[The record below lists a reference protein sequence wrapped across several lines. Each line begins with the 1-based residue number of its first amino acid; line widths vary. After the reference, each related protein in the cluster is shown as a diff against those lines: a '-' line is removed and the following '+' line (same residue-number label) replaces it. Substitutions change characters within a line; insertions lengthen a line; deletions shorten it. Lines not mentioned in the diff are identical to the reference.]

1 MSKTILIT
9 GTSQGIGHALTKL
22 LLINGYRVIGT
33 NTTGIDNI
41 NENNYKSFSL
51 NLANFDSIAA
61 FENNFQLDNIK
72 IDILINNAGIGPDLD
87 FELPEE
93 TSFKKTFDVNVTGT
107 TFFTEQMLQY
117 LNIGGKIVNI
127 SSKMGSVDVCEKSDS
142 VAYRM
147 SKAALNMY
155 TKILS
160 NRLEG
165 KQLVASV
172 HPGWVRTNIAK
183 SNVNGRLSPEES
195 AQKIFQF
202 ITSDF
207 KTGIFWNMET
217 EAECTWQIFTHGYS
231 F

>member
-1 MSKTILIT
+1 MSKAILLT

-41 NENNYKSFSL
+41 NDNNYNSFSL
-51 NLANFDSIAA
+51 DLSNLDSITA
-61 FENNFQLDNIK
+61 FEKNLQIENIK

-87 FELPEE
+87 FELPEAI
-93 TSFKKTFDVNVTGT
+93 SFQKTFDVNVTGT
-107 TFFTEQMLQY
+107 TFFTEQMLQH
-117 LNIGGKIVNI
+117 LNVGGKIINI
-127 SSKMGSVDVCEKSDS
+127 SSKMGSIDVCEKNDS

-165 KQLVASV
+165 KQFVASV
-172 HPGWVRTNIAK
+172 HPGWVRTNISK
-183 SNVNGRLSPEES
+183 SNINGRLSPEES

-207 KTGIFWNMET
+207 KTGTFWNVET
-217 EAECTWQIFTHGYS
+217 EAECTW
-231 F
+231 

>member
-207 KTGIFWNMET
+207 KTGIFWNVET
-217 EAECTWQIFTHGYS
+217 DAECTW
-231 F
+231 

>member
-1 MSKTILIT
+1 MPRRRTHT
-9 GTSQGIGHALTKL
+9 CRFGAVGG
-22 LLINGYRVIGT
+22 
-33 NTTGIDNI
+33 
-41 NENNYKSFSL
+41 
-51 NLANFDSIAA
+51 
-61 FENNFQLDNIK
+61 
-72 IDILINNAGIGPDLD
+72 LD
-87 FELPEE
+87 FDLPEE
-93 TSFKKTFDVNVTGT
+93 ISFQKTFDVNVTGT
-107 TFFTEQMLQY
+107 TFFTEQMLQH

-195 AQKIFQF
+195 AQTIFQF

-207 KTGIFWNMET
+207 KTLIFWNVQT
-217 EAECTWQIFTHGYS
+217 AAECTW
-231 F
+231 

>member
-1 MSKTILIT
+1 MSKSVLIT

-87 FELPEE
+87 FDLPEE

-117 LNIGGKIVNI
+117 LNIGGRIVNI

-207 KTGIFWNMET
+207 KTGIFWNVET
-217 EAECTWQIFTHGYS
+217 EAECTW
-231 F
+231 

>member
-1 MSKTILIT
+1 MKTILIT

-33 NTTGIDNI
+33 STTGIDNI
-41 NENNYKSFSL
+41 NENNYKSLALDLS
-51 NLANFDSIAA
+51 NLDSIAA
-61 FENNFQLDNIK
+61 FENNFQSDNIK

-93 TSFKKTFDVNVTGT
+93 ISFQKTFDVNVTGT
-107 TFFTEQMLQY
+107 TFFTEQMLQH
-117 LNIGGKIVNI
+117 LNVGGKIINI
-127 SSKMGSVDVCEKSDS
+127 SSKMGSIDVCEKNDS

-165 KQLVASV
+165 KQFVASV
-172 HPGWVRTNIAK
+172 HPGWVRTNISK
-183 SNVNGRLSPEES
+183 SNINGRLSPEES
-195 AQKIFQF
+195 AQKIFEF
-202 ITSDF
+202 MTSDF
-207 KTGIFWNMET
+207 KTGTFWNVET
-217 EAECTWQIFTHGYS
+217 EAECTW
-231 F
+231 

>member
-51 NLANFDSIAA
+51 DLANFDSIAA

-87 FELPEE
+87 FDLPEE

-207 KTGIFWNMET
+207 KTGIFWNVET
-217 EAECTWQIFTHGYS
+217 EAECTW
-231 F
+231 

>member
-22 LLINGYRVIGT
+22 LLVYGYRVIGT

-207 KTGIFWNMET
+207 KTGIFWNVET
-217 EAECTWQIFTHGYS
+217 DAECTW
-231 F
+231 

>member
-87 FELPEE
+87 FDLPEE

-207 KTGIFWNMET
+207 KTGIFWNVET
-217 EAECTWQIFTHGYS
+217 DAECTW
-231 F
+231 

>member
-51 NLANFDSIAA
+51 DLSNFDSIAA

-87 FELPEE
+87 FDLPEE

-207 KTGIFWNMET
+207 KTGIFWNVET
-217 EAECTWQIFTHGYS
+217 EAECTW
-231 F
+231 

>member
-1 MSKTILIT
+1 MSTILIT

-22 LLINGYRVIGT
+22 LLNKGYRVIGT

-41 NENNYKSFSL
+41 NENNYKSYSL
-51 NLANFDSIAA
+51 DLSNFDSIAA
-61 FENNFQLDNIK
+61 FEKNIQSDNIK

-93 TSFKKTFDVNVTGT
+93 ISFKKTFDVNVTGT
-107 TFFTEQMLQY
+107 IFFTEQILQY
-117 LNIGGKIVNI
+117 LNVGGKIVNI
-127 SSKMGSVDVCEKSDS
+127 SSKMGSVDICEKCDS

-160 NRLEG
+160 NRLES
-165 KQLVASV
+165 KQFVASV

-195 AQKIFQF
+195 AKKIFQF

-207 KTGIFWNMET
+207 KTGTFWNVET
-217 EAECTWQIFTHGYS
+217 EAECTW
-231 F
+231 

>member
-22 LLINGYRVIGT
+22 LLVNGYRVIGT

-51 NLANFDSIAA
+51 DLANFDSIAA

-87 FELPEE
+87 FDLPEE

-207 KTGIFWNMET
+207 KTGIFWNVET
-217 EAECTWQIFTHGYS
+217 EAECTW
-231 F
+231 

>member
-1 MSKTILIT
+1 MNTILIT

-22 LLINGYRVIGT
+22 LLINGYSVIGT
-33 NTTGIDNI
+33 STKGIDNI
-41 NENNYKSFSL
+41 NENNYKSFALDLS
-51 NLANFDSIAA
+51 NLDSIAA
-61 FENNFQLDNIK
+61 FENNFQTENIK

-93 TSFKKTFDVNVTGT
+93 ISFQKTFDVNVTGT
-107 TFFTEQMLQY
+107 TFFTEQMLQH
-117 LNIGGKIVNI
+117 LNVGGKIINI
-127 SSKMGSVDVCEKSDS
+127 SSKMGSIDVCEKNDS

-165 KQLVASV
+165 KQFVASV
-172 HPGWVRTNIAK
+172 HPGWVRTNISK
-183 SNVNGRLSPEES
+183 SNINGRLSPKES
-195 AQKIFQF
+195 AQKIFEF

-207 KTGIFWNMET
+207 KTGTFWNVET
-217 EAECTWQIFTHGYS
+217 EAECTW
-231 F
+231 

>member
-1 MSKTILIT
+1 MNTILIT

-22 LLINGYRVIGT
+22 LLINGYKVIGT
-33 NTTGIDNI
+33 STTGIDNI
-41 NENNYKSFSL
+41 NEHNYKSYSL
-51 NLANFDSIAA
+51 DLSNLDSIAA
-61 FENNFQLDNIK
+61 FEKNLQIENIK

-93 TSFKKTFDVNVTGT
+93 ISFQKTFDVNVTGT
-107 TFFTEQMLQY
+107 TFFTEQMLHY
-117 LNIGGKIVNI
+117 LNVGGKIINI
-127 SSKMGSVDVCEKSDS
+127 SSKMGSINVCEKNDS

-165 KQLVASV
+165 KQFVASV
-172 HPGWVRTNIAK
+172 HPGWVRTNISK
-183 SNVNGRLSPEES
+183 SNINGRLSPEES
-195 AQKIFQF
+195 AQKIFEF

-207 KTGIFWNMET
+207 KTGTFWNVET
-217 EAECTWQIFTHGYS
+217 EAKCTW
-231 F
+231 

>member
-1 MSKTILIT
+1 MSKIILLT

-41 NENNYKSFSL
+41 NENNYKSFALDLS
-51 NLANFDSIAA
+51 NLDSIDA
-61 FENNFQLDNIK
+61 FKENFQLDNIK
-72 IDILINNAGIGPDLD
+72 FDILINNAGIGPDLD
-87 FELPEE
+87 FDLPEE

-117 LNIGGKIVNI
+117 LNIGGRIVNI

-207 KTGIFWNMET
+207 KTGIFWNVET
-217 EAECTWQIFTHGYS
+217 EAESTW
-231 F
+231 

>member
-87 FELPEE
+87 FDLPEE

-127 SSKMGSVDVCEKSDS
+127 SSKMGSVDICEKSDS

-207 KTGIFWNMET
+207 KTGIFWNVET
-217 EAECTWQIFTHGYS
+217 EAECTW
-231 F
+231 

>member
-1 MSKTILIT
+1 MNTILIT

-22 LLINGYRVIGT
+22 LLINGYKVIGT
-33 NTTGIDNI
+33 STTGIDNI
-41 NENNYKSFSL
+41 NEHNYKSYSL
-51 NLANFDSIAA
+51 DLSNLDSIAA
-61 FENNFQLDNIK
+61 FEKNLQIENIK

-93 TSFKKTFDVNVTGT
+93 ISFQKTFDVNVTGT

-117 LNIGGKIVNI
+117 LNVGGKIINI
-127 SSKMGSVDVCEKSDS
+127 SSKMGSINVCEKNDS

-165 KQLVASV
+165 KQFVASV
-172 HPGWVRTNIAK
+172 HPGWVRTNISK
-183 SNVNGRLSPEES
+183 SNINGRLSPEES
-195 AQKIFQF
+195 AQKIFEF
-202 ITSDF
+202 ISSDF
-207 KTGIFWNMET
+207 KTGTFWNVET
-217 EAECTWQIFTHGYS
+217 EAKCTW
-231 F
+231 

>member
-51 NLANFDSIAA
+51 DLANFDSIAA

-87 FELPEE
+87 FDLPEE

-183 SNVNGRLSPEES
+183 SNINGRLSPEES

-207 KTGIFWNMET
+207 KTGIFWNVET
-217 EAECTWQIFTHGYS
+217 EAECTW
-231 F
+231 

>member
-9 GTSQGIGHALTKL
+9 GTSQGIGHAFTKL

-41 NENNYKSFSL
+41 NENNYKSFALDLS
-51 NLANFDSIAA
+51 NLDSIAA
-61 FENNFQLDNIK
+61 FEKNFQLDNIK

-87 FELPEE
+87 FDLPEE

-117 LNIGGKIVNI
+117 LNVGGKIVNI

-207 KTGIFWNMET
+207 KTGIFWNVET
-217 EAECTWQIFTHGYS
+217 EADSTW
-231 F
+231 

>member
-1 MSKTILIT
+1 MSKAILLT

-127 SSKMGSVDVCEKSDS
+127 SSKMGSVDFCEKSDS

-183 SNVNGRLSPEES
+183 SNLNGRLSPEES

-207 KTGIFWNMET
+207 KTGIFWNVET
-217 EAECTWQIFTHGYS
+217 EAECTW
-231 F
+231 

>member
-1 MSKTILIT
+1 MSKTILLT
-9 GTSQGIGHALTKL
+9 GTSQGIGHSLTKL
-22 LLINGYRVIGT
+22 LLINGYSVIGT
-33 NTTGIDNI
+33 STTGIDNI
-41 NENNYKSFSL
+41 NENNCKSFALDLS
-51 NLANFDSIAA
+51 NLDSIDA
-61 FENNFQLDNIK
+61 FKKNFQLDNIK
-72 IDILINNAGIGPDLD
+72 FDILINNAGIGPDLD
-87 FELPEE
+87 FDLPEE

-117 LNIGGKIVNI
+117 LNIGGRIVNI

-207 KTGIFWNMET
+207 KTGIFWNVET
-217 EAECTWQIFTHGYS
+217 EAECTW
-231 F
+231 

>member
-165 KQLVASV
+165 KQLVSSV

-207 KTGIFWNMET
+207 KTGIFWNVET
-217 EAECTWQIFTHGYS
+217 EAECTW
-231 F
+231 

>member
-1 MSKTILIT
+1 MSKSVLIT

-22 LLINGYRVIGT
+22 LLINGYSVIGT
-33 NTTGIDNI
+33 STTGIDNI
-41 NENNYKSFSL
+41 NANNYKSCSL
-51 NLANFDSIAA
+51 ELSNLDSIAA
-61 FENNFQLDNIK
+61 FEKNFQSDNIK

-93 TSFKKTFDVNVTGT
+93 ISFKKTFDVNVTGT

-117 LNIGGKIVNI
+117 LNVGGKIINI
-127 SSKMGSVDVCEKSDS
+127 SSKMGSIDICEKNDS

-165 KQLVASV
+165 KQFVASV
-172 HPGWVRTNIAK
+172 HPGWVRTNISK
-183 SNVNGRLSPEES
+183 SNINGRLSPKES
-195 AQKIFQF
+195 AQKIFEF

-207 KTGIFWNMET
+207 KTGTFWNVET
-217 EAECTWQIFTHGYS
+217 ETECTW
-231 F
+231 